1 MRASVIS
8 GEMEDIGVYVNEG
21 DGTVSS
27 LLLLL
32 LLFFEEDNKEVE
44 LLSDLVIMVAA

>member
-1 MRASVIS
+1 VRASVIS
-8 GEMEDIGVYVNEG
+8 GEMEDIGVYVNDG

-32 LLFFEEDNKEVE
+32 VLFEEDNREVE

>member
-8 GEMEDIGVYVNEG
+8 GEMEDIGVYVNDG
-21 DGTVSS
+21 DGTVFS
-27 LLLLL
+27 LLLLS
-32 LLFFEEDNKEVE
+32 LFFEEDNREVE

>member
-8 GEMEDIGVYVNEG
+8 GEMEDICVYVNDG

-32 LLFFEEDNKEVE
+32 FFEEDNREVE

>member
-21 DGTVSS
+21 DGTVFS

-32 LLFFEEDNKEVE
+32 LFEEDNREVE

>member
-1 MRASVIS
+1 VRASVIS
-8 GEMEDIGVYVNEG
+8 GEMEDIGVYVNDG

-32 LLFFEEDNKEVE
+32 FFEEDNREVE
-44 LLSDLVIMVAA
+44 LLSDLIMVAA

>member
-1 MRASVIS
+1 VRASVIS
-8 GEMEDIGVYVNEG
+8 GEMEDIDVYVNDG

-32 LLFFEEDNKEVE
+32 LLFEEDNREVE

>member
-8 GEMEDIGVYVNEG
+8 GEMEDIGVYVNDG
-21 DGTVSS
+21 DGTVFS

-32 LLFFEEDNKEVE
+32 LFEEDNREVE

>member
-8 GEMEDIGVYVNEG
+8 GEMEDIGVYVNDG
-21 DGTVSS
+21 DSTVSS
-27 LLLLL
+27 FLSLL
-32 LLFFEEDNKEVE
+32 FEEDNREVE

>member
-8 GEMEDIGVYVNEG
+8 GEMEDIGVYCNEG

-27 LLLLL
+27 LLL

>member
-8 GEMEDIGVYVNEG
+8 GEMEDIGVYVNDG
-21 DGTVSS
+21 DSTVSS
-27 LLLLL
+27 FLL
-32 LLFFEEDNKEVE
+32 LLFEEDNREVE

>member
-1 MRASVIS
+1 VRASVIS
-8 GEMEDIGVYVNEG
+8 GEMEDIGVYVNDG
-21 DGTVSS
+21 DSTVSS

-32 LLFFEEDNKEVE
+32 VLFDEDNREVE

>member
-8 GEMEDIGVYVNEG
+8 GEMEDIGVYVNDG

-32 LLFFEEDNKEVE
+32 LFFEEDNREVE